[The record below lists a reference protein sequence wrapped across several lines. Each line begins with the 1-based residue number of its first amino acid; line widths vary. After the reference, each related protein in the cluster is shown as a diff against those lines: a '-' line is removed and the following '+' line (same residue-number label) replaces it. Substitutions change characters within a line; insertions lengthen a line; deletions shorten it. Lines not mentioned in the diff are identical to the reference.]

1 MHVDDAIRAR
11 RTAMV
16 VDTDRM
22 VDRALIEELCE
33 LAIWAPNHKRT
44 WPWRFASITG
54 GARLR
59 LGAVISD
66 AMAARGD
73 DAAKVDKARTKY
85 ARTPNVL
92 VIGSV
97 PGDTPERTAENRD
110 AVAAGAQN
118 LMLAATARGI
128 ATYWGSCP
136 KGANDA
142 VAEFVGFDSGAH
154 VVGIF
159 YMGWARDTP
168 DAPARPPAGVVHIDS

>member
-1 MHVDDAIRAR
+1 
-11 RTAMV
+11 MV
-16 VDTDRM
+16 VETDRM
-22 VDRALIEELCE
+22 VERAIVDELCE
-33 LAIWAPNHKRT
+33 LATWAPNHKRT
-44 WPWRFASITG
+44 WPWRFVSITG

-59 LGAVISD
+59 LGAVISE
-66 AMAARGD
+66 AMAAHGD

-92 VIGSV
+92 VIGSML
-97 PGDTPERTAENRD
+97 GDSPERTAENRD
-110 AVAAGAQN
+110 AVAAAAQN

-142 VAEFVGFDSGAH
+142 VSKFVGFEPGTH

-168 DAPARPPAGVVHIDS
+168 DAPARPPAQVTHLDS